1 MCYTLRN
8 LGAKCN
14 IMDNKNQNTF
24 IIISAIVG
32 IITAT
37 ILFLQYK
44 DQKKIR
50 EIELEIKKHQLDEI
64 KNAER

>member
-1 MCYTLRN
+1 
-8 LGAKCN
+8 
-14 IMDNKNQNTF
+14 MDNKNQNTF